1 MSGSK
6 SITSIT
12 LSNAQLPSNPP
23 AGTEVGTILV
33 NTSDGVRFDGT
44 ITLSGPYASMFAVN
58 AIRDPYSINSISL
71 SNAALPANPAVG
83 TQIGTIAVAMSD
95 QSVFGGTLAV
105 NDNRF
110 SISGFNLFT
119 AATLTNGTIYNI
131 NITATDF
138 ASTNQTLSAPFQV
151 TVAAV
156 SATQPGPLTG
166 LSSPAQTSTSI
177 DVIWAPPT
185 TGGALNSGV
194 HQIQYKTAASP
205 TYLNAQP
212 VPYCTPGSGS
222 VVDATG
228 VTWTIDAQ
236 NHPVGNGSF
245 VDTASAVINC
255 YFSRG
260 LLWAQDLFSVWYRS
274 PGGIPPTWT
283 RDDVATPFA
292 MTIPGLTAGTTYNI
306 RGFATN
312 TAGPGTVSAAFNAAT
327 QGGVVPGL
335 PGAPTSL
342 RQISVATNSAVVA
355 WGPPIS
361 GGALDRG
368 KYQVQY
374 TLTGTF
380 SDNGPSTPYC
390 TPLSGTVTDRFNN
403 VWSIIADSGG
413 NPNAVMVNG
422 VYTNGF
428 NATNVIMVNDVI
440 WHVNTSAEWYGFAPT
455 GAIGGGGGNVAWSGP
470 TSTPLDSVNVPNLT
484 TGSNYSLRVYA
495 TNSVGSSTPTAA
507 IQVRPVAAPPPSGNV
522 PAPAAAV
529 GFNTRTLGPNVTL
542 GSNWFQ
548 SVGGS
553 SQNSDG
559 SVRIF
564 GNSTYHFN
572 DHISACSPGNPF
584 RGVAF
589 GGGGYFEVDMA
600 ISGTITGWCVPNT
613 EGGPAS
619 CTGWPA
625 WWCSNAYGTYSA
637 LPNTMPDAQGI
648 EYDAA
653 EFLDASSRNF
663 SAGIILWSGDGR
675 LLNNSQ
681 VGQGNGFS
689 GPVGFNFAARHKYA
703 WLWVPATNTTQGYI
717 KNYMDGVQFGLT
729 YTWNKY
735 VEGRNW
741 QQSADNDPWAV
752 MDKSIQKLMIG
763 CGTNNNITVY
773 TVTVWQANDSG
784 NFRVGTPL
792 PP

>member
-6 SITSIT
+6 TITNIA
-12 LSNAQLPSNPP
+12 LSNLQLPQGAPP
-23 AGTEVGTILV
+23 GTLVGQITV
-33 NTSDGVRFDGT
+33 STSDGTPFSGT
-44 ITLSGPYASMFAVN
+44 VTLGGPFAGSFTVT
-58 AIRDPYSINSISL
+58 ATRDPYSISSISL
-71 SNAALPANPAVG
+71 SNQSLAANPPVG
-83 TQIGTIAVAMSD
+83 TLIGTISVVLSD
-95 QSVFGGTLAV
+95 QTVFGGAIAV
-105 NDNRF
+105 NDSRF
-110 SISGFNLFT
+110 SISGSSLFV
-119 AATLTNGTIYNI
+119 AATLTNGTTYPIT
-131 NITATDF
+131 ITATDF
-138 ASTNQTLSAPFQV
+138 ASQNQTLSVPFQI
-151 TVAAV
+151 TVQATAAV
-156 SATQPGPLTG
+156 PGPLII
-166 LSSPAQTSTSI
+166 LPSPAQTSTTI
-177 DVIWAPPT
+177 DVLWAPPT
-185 TGGALNSGV
+185 AGGALDNGL
-194 HQIQYKTAASP
+194 HQIQYKTNAAP
-205 TYLNAQP
+205 TYQNAQ
-212 VPYCTPGSGS
+212 VVTYCTSGHGS
-222 VVDATG
+222 VADASG
-228 VTWTIDAQ
+228 VTWTLNAQ
-236 NHPVGNGSF
+236 NHPVGNGTF
-245 VDTASAVINC
+245 VDTASTVQNIIRSGALI
-255 YFSRG
+255 
-260 LLWAQDLFSVWYRS
+260 WALDMSNVWFRS
-274 PGGIPPTWT
+274 PGGIPPSWT
-283 RDDVATPFA
+283 QDNTGTPYRQTIAGLVAA
-292 MTIPGLTAGTTYNI
+292 TTYNI

-312 TAGPGTVSAAFNAAT
+312 SAGTGTTSAAVNVAT
-327 QGGVVPGL
+327 QAAAPL
-335 PGAPTSL
+335 PGIPTNF
-342 RQISVATNSAVVA
+342 RQISVASNSAIVG
-355 WGPPIS
+355 WDPPTA
-361 GGALDRG
+361 GGVLDRG
-368 KYQVQY
+368 RYQLQY
-374 TLTGTF
+374 TTSGTF
-380 SDNGPSTPYC
+380 TDNGPTTPYC
-390 TPLSGTVTDRFNN
+390 TPSTGSVVDAFNN
-403 VWSIIADSGG
+403 TWAIVPVSPAGG
-413 NPNAVMVNG
+413 GEPNAVVVNG
-422 VYTNGF
+422 VYTNGW
-428 NATNVIMVNDVI
+428 NATTVIMVNGVV
-440 WHVNTSAEWYGFAPT
+440 WHVNVGGEWYSYVPT
-455 GAIGGGGGNVAWSGP
+455 GSLGANGGSVGWVGP
-470 TSTPLDSVNVPNLT
+470 TSTPLSSVNIPNLT
-484 TGSNYSLRVYA
+484 TNTTYSTRVYA
-495 TNSVGSSTPTAA
+495 TNSVGSGAATAT
-507 IQVRPVAAPPPSGNV
+507 IQVRPVAGQSGNV

-548 SVGGS
+548 SVAGS

-613 EGGPAS
+613 EGGDPS

-625 WWCSNAYGTYSA
+625 WWCSNAYGNYSA